1 MIATIDPDAFP
12 PSYGAPSGRG
22 LETARLALRPLELE
36 DAGWISKYSSN
47 PKVARQAARVPLPNP
62 PLAAEQFIVTM
73 RAAEPV
79 RGDRVRAITLKSSGR
94 PVGLMGLHPH
104 EGARPEFGY
113 WLGEPFWGNGYAT
126 EAGEA
131 FLEAAAADG
140 LGAPLAG
147 HFEDN
152 PASGRVLEKLGFSY
166 TGEIE
171 TVFSMARMAPARC
184 LRMARG

>member
-1 MIATIDPDAFP
+1 MIATIDPGAFP
-12 PSYGAPSGRG
+12 PCPGAPSGRS
-22 LETARLALRPLELE
+22 LQTARLSLRPLELE

-47 PKVARQAARVPLPNP
+47 PRVARQAARVPLPNP
-62 PLAAEQFIVTM
+62 PLAAEQFIVAM

-79 RGDRVRAITLKSSGR
+79 RGDRVRAITLKSSNR
-94 PVGLMGLHPH
+94 PIGLIGLHPH
-104 EGARPEFGY
+104 AGERPEFGY
-113 WLGEPFWGNGYAT
+113 WLGESFWGCGYAT
-126 EAGEA
+126 EAGET
-131 FLEAAAADG
+131 FLDAAAAEG

-147 HFEDN
+147 HFKDN